1 MATLISSSGSSGSN
15 RATPFRVATREVSL
29 DFSVVGPDQS
39 PSELG
44 GFSEPAFRELVEK
57 FAAIPTVKLLD
68 GDPQLIVSAK
78 RGRYVIV
85 PSTGKLLL
93 RPANDSQQPF
103 IKFDPVDVPAFLDS
117 NDQTVPGQ
125 APANNFQTLIGS
137 AANMV
142 ASAEAASAETPAVP
156 IYGAFPQN
164 VGRFVSNAP
173 FTPATPPAPPPSPI
187 RPVSR
192 KVLISVAALFV
203 VVAAAS
209 FWAFY
214 GPGLADKPLP
224 PAPPSEFDLVASP
237 ELIASL
243 KKRFA
248 ATYATSGADGER
260 LLELRANG
268 TFLYQEFGTGVARTT
283 SRNGTYVF
291 AVRHG
296 TKTPLIRASGLGTI
310 ELLDE
315 KKIFCQRAVFNRLP

>member
-15 RATPFRVATREVSL
+15 RATPFRVSTREVSL

-39 PSELG
+39 PGELG
-44 GFSEPAFRELVEK
+44 GFSETAFRELVEK

-78 RGRYVIV
+78 RGRYVII

-93 RPANDSQQPF
+93 RPANDSQQPYV
-103 IKFDPVDVPAFLDS
+103 KFDPVDVPPFLDS

-125 APANNFQTLIGS
+125 APAKNFQTLIGS
-137 AANMV
+137 AATMV
-142 ASAEAASAETPAVP
+142 AAAEAATPETPTVP

-173 FTPATPPAPPPSPI
+173 FASAPPPPPPPPI

-192 KVLISVAALFV
+192 KLVISIATVFVL
-203 VVAAAS
+203 VAAAS
-209 FWAFY
+209 FWGYY
-214 GPGLADKPLP
+214 GPGPADKPLP
-224 PAPPSEFDLVASP
+224 PAPPSEFDLVATP

-248 ATYATSGADGER
+248 GTYATAGTDGER
-260 LLELRANG
+260 LLELRADG
-268 TFLYQEFGTGVARTT
+268 TFRYQEFGTNVARTN

-310 ELLDE
+310 DLLDE

>member
-15 RATPFRVATREVSL
+15 RATPFRVSTREVSL

-39 PSELG
+39 PGELG
-44 GFSEPAFRELVEK
+44 GFSETAFRELVEK

-78 RGRYVIV
+78 RGRYVII

-93 RPANDSQQPF
+93 RPANDSQQPYV
-103 IKFDPVDVPAFLDS
+103 KFDPVDVPPFLDS

-125 APANNFQTLIGS
+125 APAKNFQTLIGS

-142 ASAEAASAETPAVP
+142 AAAEAATPETPTVP
-156 IYGAFPQN
+156 IYGAFPQS

-173 FTPATPPAPPPSPI
+173 FTPDTPPPTPPAPI
-187 RPVSR
+187 RTLSR
-192 KVLISVAALFV
+192 KFVISVSAVFV
-203 VVAAAS
+203 LVAAAS
-209 FWAFY
+209 FWGYY
-214 GPGLADKPLP
+214 GPGPADKPLP
-224 PAPPSEFDLVASP
+224 PAPPSEFTLVASP

-248 ATYATSGADGER
+248 ATYATAGTDGER
-260 LLELRANG
+260 LLELRADG
-268 TFLYQEFGTGVARTT
+268 TFRYQEFGTNVARTN

-310 ELLDE
+310 DLLDE
-315 KKIFCQRAVFNRLP
+315 KKLFCQRAVFNRLP